1 MNEWHAMT
9 AAQVVE
15 QLHVEPGRGLSA
27 AEAAQRLR
35 RYGPNQTPAPMPLSV
50 AVRLGRQLTQPLV
63 LVLIAAALM
72 TLLMGEWI
80 DAGVISGVVV
90 VNAVIGFLQE
100 GKAEAALAALSKSLA
115 VTATVLREGRLR
127 NMDASG
133 LVQGDV
139 VMLCAGDKVPADCY
153 LLESKGLRTTEAAL
167 TGESTPVEK
176 KVWVLPPELPVADR
190 TNMVFAG
197 TLVLAGLARAVVV
210 ETGALTQSGRIAG
223 LIAGVTEIATPM
235 TKKMAE
241 FSRRLLWLILILAM
255 LTFAVGVARG
265 AQPFAMFMAA
275 VALAVAA
282 IPEGLPAAMT
292 ITLAIGV
299 AQMAKR
305 RAIIRKLPAV
315 ETLGRTTVICSD
327 KTGTL
332 TENAMTVRS
341 LWIGGEPINVSGHGY
356 GLNGTIVQG
365 GGPAQMSPA
374 LRELLLAGV
383 LCNDARLWHDEHQ
396 KWHVEGDP
404 TEAAL
409 LVVARKAGLDE
420 ITLQEMFPRID
431 ELPFDSTHQLMATL
445 HQMDGAR
452 IVCVKGAAEK
462 LLIACKW
469 MIDPQGNEI
478 PFAAAEANAALQRM
492 TQSGLRVL
500 ALARVEIGPSERLDH
515 VRLTDGLVFA
525 GLAGMIDPPR
535 PRAIEAVRTCQSAGI
550 QVKMITGD
558 HPGTALAV
566 AHQLGIAP
574 ANAVV
579 LTGQDLSKLDAAAL
593 RSAAHQ
599 TTVFARVAPEQKLW
613 LVQALQANGE
623 VVAMTGDGVNDAPAL
638 KQADIGLAMGVGG
651 TEVAKEAADVV
662 LTDDN
667 FATIEAAIEAGRGIY
682 DNLVKFI
689 VWTIPTNAGEGLLVL
704 TAVIVGASLPITPLQ
719 ILWINMT
726 TSVLLGLMLA
736 FEPVERGIMMRPP
749 RRPDAPILDRALVRR
764 IMLVASMMLLGA
776 FGLFE
781 LALQQGKS
789 IAQARTIAANV
800 FVVTEVLYLF
810 NCRSLTQPFW
820 RIGVNSNL
828 WVWLGAGMML
838 SLQLLLTYLPVL
850 NNLFETAPIGL
861 PDWLMIA
868 GSAGL
873 IFVTVEWE
881 KWWQRH
887 RR

>member
-1 MNEWHAMT
+1 
-9 AAQVVE
+9 
-15 QLHVEPGRGLSA
+15 
-27 AEAAQRLR
+27 
-35 RYGPNQTPAPMPLSV
+35 
-50 AVRLGRQLTQPLV
+50 
-63 LVLIAAALM
+63 
-72 TLLMGEWI
+72 
-80 DAGVISGVVV
+80 
-90 VNAVIGFLQE
+90 
-100 GKAEAALAALSKSLA
+100 
-115 VTATVLREGRLR
+115 
-127 NMDASG
+127 
-133 LVQGDV
+133 
-139 VMLCAGDKVPADCY
+139 
-153 LLESKGLRTTEAAL
+153 
-167 TGESTPVEK
+167 
-176 KVWVLPPELPVADR
+176 
-190 TNMVFAG
+190 
-197 TLVLAGLARAVVV
+197 
-210 ETGALTQSGRIAG
+210 
-223 LIAGVTEIATPM
+223 
-235 TKKMAE
+235 
-241 FSRRLLWLILILAM
+241 
-255 LTFAVGVARG
+255 
-265 AQPFAMFMAA
+265 
-275 VALAVAA
+275 
-282 IPEGLPAAMT
+282 
-292 ITLAIGV
+292 
-299 AQMAKR
+299 
-305 RAIIRKLPAV
+305 
-315 ETLGRTTVICSD
+315 
-327 KTGTL
+327 
-332 TENAMTVRS
+332 
-341 LWIGGEPINVSGHGY
+341 
-356 GLNGTIVQG
+356 
-365 GGPAQMSPA
+365 
-374 LRELLLAGV
+374 
-383 LCNDARLWHDEHQ
+383 
-396 KWHVEGDP
+396 
-404 TEAAL
+404 
-409 LVVARKAGLDE
+409 
-420 ITLQEMFPRID
+420 
-431 ELPFDSTHQLMATL
+431 
-445 HQMDGAR
+445 
-452 IVCVKGAAEK
+452 
-462 LLIACKW
+462 
-469 MIDPQGNEI
+469 
-478 PFAAAEANAALQRM
+478 
-492 TQSGLRVL
+492 
-500 ALARVEIGPSERLDH
+500 
-515 VRLTDGLVFA
+515 
-525 GLAGMIDPPR
+525 
-535 PRAIEAVRTCQSAGI
+535 
-550 QVKMITGD
+550 
-558 HPGTALAV
+558 
-566 AHQLGIAP
+566 LGIAP

-861 PDWLMIA
+861 PDWLIIA